1 MAAVVLQ
8 LNVLERLVPSMHHK
22 LMHTHGNNTPSIA
35 WLTKMATKTADSDA
49 AHRLV
54 RELALYQ
61 QIMHS
66 APVSI
71 THAADSDNNLADIAL
86 LAITQLD
93 DNHAFFTHFDNLL
106 PLLERFWQQAIPP
119 PTQLLSNVILT
130 LRGQRMTMQR
140 WTLPF
145 EPPAGA
151 GDSNIVPTVEWIHDC
166 KTQLPQS
173 TASHSWD
180 LPPGLILDS
189 LGKVGKLEP

>member
-1 MAAVVLQ
+1 
-8 LNVLERLVPSMHHK
+8 MHHK

-119 PTQLLSNVILT
+119 PTQLLCNGGHCHLSHQLALVTAILYH
-130 LRGQRMTMQR
+130 LWNGSMTARHNSRNPQ
-140 WTLPF
+140 
-145 EPPAGA
+145 PAILGICRP
-151 GDSNIVPTVEWIHDC
+151 DSYWI
-166 KTQLPQS
+166 LWERL
-173 TASHSWD
+173 ASWS
-180 LPPGLILDS
+180 P
-189 LGKVGKLEP
+189 EC